1 MPVATPPAP
10 GNACLS
16 IPANSVA
23 KSIIGKQARASQHQK
38 GAGLEPQK
46 GFPPVDVGVGDGGRA
61 APPPVWMWAW
71 GIGGDFDVDVDPF

>member
-23 KSIIGKQARASQHQK
+23 KSTIGKQARASQHQK

-61 APPPVWMWAW
+61 APSPR
-71 GIGGDFDVDVDPF
+71 VDVGVGDWG